1 LILKALVTGLCAL
14 VLVVAA
20 GSAGAASTSSE
31 ALNARLTQ
39 HVEKLKQS
47 RTVIRFFRNHRWL
60 LRDSRFQR
68 EANRQL
74 NMHTRR
80 VRKVERRVSAIR
92 KELREHRAAIRARK
106 AAKRRAAAL
115 LRTPAGAICAVFKG
129 HCSEALAVARCES
142 NFSTHAQN
150 GQYLGLFQMG
160 LFARG
165 QYGHGSSALTQA
177 RAAYRYFVESGRD
190 WSPWTCKPWW

>member
-1 LILKALVTGLCAL
+1 M
-14 VLVVAA
+14 LVVAA
-20 GSAGAASTSSE
+20 GTAGAASTSTE
-31 ALNARLTQ
+31 ALSSRLAH
-39 HVEKLKQS
+39 HVEKLEQS
-47 RTVIRFFRNHRWL
+47 RTVIRFFGNHRWL
-60 LRDSRFQR
+60 LRDPRFER
-68 EANRQL
+68 EAHRQL
-74 NMHTRR
+74 TRHTLR
-80 VRKVERRVSAIR
+80 VRRAERRVAAIR
-92 KELREHRAAIRARK
+92 KELRERRAAISARK

-160 LFARG
+160 SFARG

-190 WSPWTCKPWW
+190 WSPWSCKPWW